1 MLVHSPTRIAATDSD
16 WRWIIM
22 IIEFQLRTETLL
34 ALVHNGLL
42 TRALCVPADP
52 PGASPE
58 KPSPALVDH
67 IELRNTPLL
76 DRSEDTGVLQVG
88 QNVVLFFVTPGDL
101 AKNGLAASPLAGGGV
116 SFTVFFNLTLDLV
129 SGVATLATSFAGLD
143 FGALGLDKFGAD
155 ARAKVAD
162 RLKAVHESRKLDI
175 TPLVEALG
183 TTFKITKV
191 GMNTFPKGPVGSAAG
206 VALRL
211 ESLVEGE
218 AGTDWDKF
226 RTGAIADRLGT
237 HDWSMLIDS
246 QILLPV
252 VRQRRDR
259 AEKSQGLRSSSPSTA
274 TFTRLGPR
282 SRCSRHPRDL
292 QPGC

>member
-1 MLVHSPTRIAATDSD
+1 
-16 WRWIIM
+16 
-22 IIEFQLRTETLL
+22 
-34 ALVHNGLL
+34 
-42 TRALCVPADP
+42 
-52 PGASPE
+52 
-58 KPSPALVDH
+58 
-67 IELRNTPLL
+67 
-76 DRSEDTGVLQVG
+76 
-88 QNVVLFFVTPGDL
+88 
-101 AKNGLAASPLAGGGV
+101 
-116 SFTVFFNLTLDLV
+116 VFFNLTLDLV

-175 TPLVEALG
+175 TPHVEALG

-191 GMNTFPKGPVGSAAG
+191 GMNTFPTGPVGSAAG

-218 AGTDWDKF
+218 ADTDWDKF

-259 AEKSQGLRSSSPSTA
+259 AEKAGLRL
-274 TFTRLGPR
+274 FEWKR
-282 SRCSRHPRDL
+282 
-292 QPGC
+292 